1 MRINSQQFFIVTH
14 EWENEVRRLYI
25 LRDDSG
31 NYYWLNVYCC
41 QAICIPY
48 FRIIYISDKKTNRL
62 TKRMKELPSEAWPLS
77 VIEFIRLKK
86 QKPKGNIITALP
98 LLFGNDILFIKGF
111 STNYH
116 LVLTIPWRYDHP
128 HFIGKKVRIRYTV
141 KLVQLVIGQVC
152 NKCQSQTLHT
162 GPLIF
167 LTDHFFTA
175 TLLVYILYYTQN
187 HPKSSFLWKW

>member
-1 MRINSQQFFIVTH
+1 MNERTKCEGCTFSEMIVVTIIDWTCTAARQFASLIF
-14 EWENEVRRLYI
+14 ESY
-25 LRDDSG
+25 
-31 NYYWLNVYCC
+31 
-41 QAICIPY
+41 
-48 FRIIYISDKKTNRL
+48 IYISDKKTNRL